1 MLGTVIAA
9 ADNNPQEANRLVR
22 KIGIKR
28 NECNEMLWM
37 PQLRV
42 SVGP

>member
-9 ADNNPQEANRLVR
+9 ADNPQEANRLVR

>member
-28 NECNEMLWM
+28 NECNEMWM